1 MSADNHSSSSGFTA
15 QTSVK
20 KPLTNWQRSVEK
32 AFREGS
38 IGCNNELHVMKGK
51 GVVASNGKTYP
62 VPAIRPHAQILELME
77 PYKKARCQCER
88 DACKWSWKQD
98 HPGQLQQ
105 EFVCFGSFTKG
116 VGKYDPLMPGKRVM
130 PTPFR
135 LSREEHEE
143 LVKRFPDWIFVQT
156 SSAGHDHPVS
166 HCTTMIATYEL
177 TRSLPSGSAAHP
189 MRYLDLHGNPRSNA
203 RVSGA
208 TKQIRTVVNL
218 ESPRDYIRQ
227 ATKWGPEKTGSNTNY
242 YVGALRD
249 LPRDHSALLAE
260 TDQMISIHTLYYY
273 DRCEIASAL
282 AATKGRVL
290 HAIMHR
296 HRGTDG
302 ELNLGELRWAK
313 EPRGDTFDVKQTN
326 KRTGESYVHPDSDP
340 WFASNGFWTPHSS
353 MESAM
358 MAGDR
363 LDSLA
368 WTSNMVCEGTYR
380 LTITVVP
387 ARVATIDHV
396 AAFDAQ
402 STAAPVNTKRSI
414 NATGVVQFNLRGVHT
429 KIDLRAEHVE
439 FFDMLRKRMM
449 NKPRDS
455 ANFKS
460 HTTFATIKANS
471 VMSTDKLAIEA
482 HELRDLIIASFW
494 VDFETDLASTT
505 TGGFFAEALAVQH
518 NALLAGKHL
527 LQGGKMVDTVMD
539 AIIICLEGKSIKSVA
554 IRGLQLAK
562 SVR

>member
-1 MSADNHSSSSGFTA
+1 
-15 QTSVK
+15 
-20 KPLTNWQRSVEK
+20 
-32 AFREGS
+32 
-38 IGCNNELHVMKGK
+38 
-51 GVVASNGKTYP
+51 
-62 VPAIRPHAQILELME
+62 
-77 PYKKARCQCER
+77 
-88 DACKWSWKQD
+88 
-98 HPGQLQQ
+98 
-105 EFVCFGSFTKG
+105 
-116 VGKYDPLMPGKRVM
+116 
-130 PTPFR
+130 
-135 LSREEHEE
+135 
-143 LVKRFPDWIFVQT
+143 
-156 SSAGHDHPVS
+156 
-166 HCTTMIATYEL
+166 
-177 TRSLPSGSAAHP
+177 
-189 MRYLDLHGNPRSNA
+189 
-203 RVSGA
+203 
-208 TKQIRTVVNL
+208 
-218 ESPRDYIRQ
+218 
-227 ATKWGPEKTGSNTNY
+227 
-242 YVGALRD
+242 
-249 LPRDHSALLAE
+249 
-260 TDQMISIHTLYYY
+260 
-273 DRCEIASAL
+273 
-282 AATKGRVL
+282 
-290 HAIMHR
+290 
-296 HRGTDG
+296 
-302 ELNLGELRWAK
+302 
-313 EPRGDTFDVKQTN
+313 
-326 KRTGESYVHPDSDP
+326 
-340 WFASNGFWTPHSS
+340 

-358 MAGDR
+358 MAGNR

-368 WTSNMVCEGTYR
+368 WTSNMVCDGTYR

-429 KIDLRAEHVE
+429 KVDLRAEHVE